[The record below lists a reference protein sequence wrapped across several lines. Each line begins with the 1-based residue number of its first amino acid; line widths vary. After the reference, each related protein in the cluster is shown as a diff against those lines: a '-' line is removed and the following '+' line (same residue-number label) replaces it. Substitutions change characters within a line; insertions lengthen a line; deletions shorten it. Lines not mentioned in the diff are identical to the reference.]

1 MSELS
6 AKHCIPCKGGI
17 PPLEPPAIAE
27 LLQQLHNSWSVVDD
41 HHLVKTYP
49 FPDFA
54 QALDLVNRIGAVAE
68 DEGHHPDLYLAWG
81 KVRVEIWTHK
91 IDGLTLS
98 DFVLAAKCDD
108 VAAS

>member
-6 AKHCIPCKGGI
+6 QKHCVPCKGGI
-17 PPLEPPAIAE
+17 PPLEGPAIAA
-27 LLQQLHNSWSVVDD
+27 LLEQLDDSWSVVDD
-41 HHLVKTYP
+41 HHLVKTYD

-54 QALDLVNRIGAVAE
+54 TALALVNRIGEVAE
-68 DEGHHPDLYLAWG
+68 AEGHHPDLHLGWG
-81 KVRVEIWTHK
+81 RVRVEIWTHK

-108 VAAS
+108 VA